1 MAVVPVDTLLTD
13 PGFAQ
18 DPYPAYRRL
27 REEAPVVWSEAW
39 GAWLMTRLDDV
50 TVSLRDH
57 DRFSSR
63 GRLVELIDAL
73 PEAARADAQ
82 PLREH
87 FSTSGLIHSDP
98 PDHTRMRS
106 LISQAFSP
114 RMMAALEPRIRQI
127 VDQLAGPHRAG

>member
-1 MAVVPVDTLLTD
+1 MAVVPLDTLLTD

-39 GAWLMTRLDDV
+39 DAWLITRFDDV
-50 TVSLRDH
+50 VVSLRDH

-73 PEAARADAQ
+73 PESARSDARAA
-82 PLREH
+82 
-87 FSTSGLIHSDP
+87 T
-98 PDHTRMRS
+98 
-106 LISQAFSP
+106 
-114 RMMAALEPRIRQI
+114 
-127 VDQLAGPHRAG
+127 